1 MTPEETAKHVFARN
15 PKLEK
20 VFVTSDGQC
29 FSNEDGAEGHA
40 TRLKDQKITVV
51 TKSPNPEGEQGGDD
65 AFAKA
70 EITPKI
76 KDLNVVGATTA
87 AVGAPVKSPNPKGE
101 QNPPA
106 GDPEQ
111 DTFVGDDEVA
121 GKILDGNISE
131 VTERLESVELAEALD
146 HLSTVETAG
155 QDRKGVHEAIDAR
168 KKVIA
173 QA

>member
-15 PKLEK
+15 PKLDE

-40 TRLKDQKITVV
+40 TRLRDKKITVV
-51 TKSPNPEGEQGGDD
+51 TKNAEEN

-70 EITPKI
+70 EITPI
-76 KDLNVVGATTA
+76 TPNLEVVGATTV
-87 AVGAPVKSPNPKGE
+87 AVGAPVD
-101 QNPPA
+101 PPA
-106 GDPEQ
+106 DPPAVDPAQ

-131 VTERLESVELAEALD
+131 VTERLESVELSEALD
-146 HLSTVETAG
+146 HLATVETAG